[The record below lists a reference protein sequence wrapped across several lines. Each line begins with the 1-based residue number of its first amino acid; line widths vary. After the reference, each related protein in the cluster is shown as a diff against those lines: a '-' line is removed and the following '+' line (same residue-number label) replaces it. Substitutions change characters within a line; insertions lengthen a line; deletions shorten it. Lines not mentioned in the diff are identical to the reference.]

1 MFFRVG
7 RVSACGSRI
16 LANFVP
22 NRTATVLTRLDSAGA
37 IDIAR
42 LNMVE
47 FATGGSVF
55 GHNPIT
61 GTPRNP
67 WNSKYVT
74 GGSSS
79 GSGAAVAARLVY
91 GALASDTGGSLRI
104 PACCCGLVGIKPT
117 YGRVSRY
124 GAMPLAFSLD
134 HPGVVTRTVVDC
146 ARLLR
151 IIAGHDPNDP
161 WSSTR
166 SVPDYSAALEGGVSG
181 LRIGIPS
188 SYYYDYVDEAI
199 GELLETSIA
208 VFRNAGADIVRV
220 EIPPSFANA
229 SSLNSLIFHAEAG
242 RLHSRWLRSRASD
255 YGPRTG
261 DRFVAG
267 LHLPATRY
275 IEALNLRAALL
286 ADFVGAVFGKVDV
299 LHAPVVPISLPTIAA
314 SDPANLP
321 DYADY
326 SAQMSHCTRPLN
338 FLGLPALS
346 MPAGFDANGLP
357 AGFQLIGRPFDEA
370 LLFLDTGAVVAAEL
384 HPADEGDTTTLSK
397 TLAKAEANLGAVDAA
412 PTAEDPAEC
421 VADKGYHSRAV
432 LRALDDSPWKTRI
445 AAPKQTGFSRWHG
458 DEAARRA
465 VTNNRARLKSGVA
478 REAFKLRAEIVE
490 RCFAH
495 LAARARTGL
504 RA

>member
-1 MFFRVG
+1 MTDTTLANLSLTEVAAGIAEKRYSSDEVTQNCVDRLAEIGERLNCVAGIDPEAALADAQEADRDLASGRLRGPLHGVPLAHKDMFFRVG

-16 LANFVP
+16 LADFVP

-188 SYYYDYVDEAI
+188 SYFYDYVDEAI

-229 SSLNSLIFHAEAG
+229 SSLNSLVFHAEAG
-242 RLHSRWLRSRASD
+242 RLHSRWLRCRASD

-299 LHAPVVPISLPTIAA
+299 LHAPVVPIPLPTIAA

-370 LLFLDTGAVVAAEL
+370 LLFRVGQVYERETGWTRET
-384 HPADEGDTTTLSK
+384 PAT
-397 TLAKAEANLGAVDAA
+397 
-412 PTAEDPAEC
+412 
-421 VADKGYHSRAV
+421 
-432 LRALDDSPWKTRI
+432 
-445 AAPKQTGFSRWHG
+445 
-458 DEAARRA
+458 
-465 VTNNRARLKSGVA
+465 
-478 REAFKLRAEIVE
+478 
-490 RCFAH
+490 
-495 LAARARTGL
+495 
-504 RA
+504 